1 MTNQEHPQIPESR
14 SSVLAR
20 AIKFLFLPAY
30 SAAEGKAYRDEK
42 KLPEF
47 TKWILA
53 FTDVATVF
61 AIPIFISLAAQDGN
75 FSQAELGTLLST
87 TGIRYGTLPLLFSR
101 VGI

>member
-30 SAAEGKAYRDEK
+30 SAAKDKARRDGKE
-42 KLPEF
+42 LPEL
-47 TKWILA
+47 TKLVLA

-75 FSQAELGTLLST
+75 FSQAELGTILGT
-87 TGIRYGTLPLLFSR
+87 TGFRYGTLPALLSK